1 MSDSTVKKQVE
12 DIEIMDGQHVN
23 DMMRNIENDCLR
35 TKDYTGRCV
44 FMPEVMEAMARVP
57 REEFVPD
64 YLKPF
69 SYENAPLPIG
79 DGQTISQPFIVA
91 LMTDLLRPDKKDI
104 VLEIGAGSGYQAAVL
119 SQLIKKLYT
128 VEIVPAL
135 ALKAGQLLK
144 RSGLENVEIKQGD
157 GSRGWPE
164 HAPFDGII
172 VTAAAPEIPPA
183 LKEQLKPGGRLV
195 IPVGYPGRTQHLM
208 LVQKDEQGKFTSRN
222 ILPVAFVPFT
232 GDVGPG

>member
-1 MSDSTVKKQVE
+1 
-12 DIEIMDGQHVN
+12 MDGQHIN
-23 DMMRNIENDCLR
+23 EMLRNIENDCLR
-35 TKDYTGRCV
+35 TREYTGRCV
-44 FMPEVMEAMARVP
+44 FMPEVMEAIARVP

-64 YLKPF
+64 HLKPL
-69 SYENAPLPIG
+69 SYENIPLPIG

-91 LMTDLLRPDKKDI
+91 LMTDLLRPEKEDI

-135 ALKAGQLLK
+135 ALKAAQLLK
-144 RSGLENVEIKQGD
+144 GLGFENVEIKQGD

-164 HAPFDGII
+164 HAPFDSII
-172 VTAAAPEIPPA
+172 ATAAATEIPPA
-183 LKEQLKPGGRLV
+183 LMEQLKPGGRLV
-195 IPVGYPGRTQHLM
+195 IPIGYPGRTQQLM
-208 LVQKDEQGKFTSRN
+208 LVQKEEKGRFTSRN

-232 GDVGPG
+232 GDAGPGQGK